1 MYICLC
7 NRHRDGDLKELAQ
20 QGIRCVRAAYQALGG
35 EPQCGRCLSFAQ
47 ALIDAIPAEAEA
59 LLTPANAPLPVSE

>member
-7 NRHRDGDLKELAQ
+7 NQHRDGDLRELAQ
-20 QGIRCVRAAYQALGG
+20 KGIRCARAAYQALGG

-47 ALIDAIPAEAEA
+47 QIIDAIPAETPNFLPGANNA
-59 LLTPANAPLPVSE
+59 LAASD